1 MAKLGV
7 LFVGKTFHL
16 PPQLFEF
23 SHFGRLT
30 EVWPDYFNIYFF
42 LNQGPEIFIIRF
54 FGKTIL
60 QLRSDFLQLMG
71 QLASKF

>member
-1 MAKLGV
+1 
-7 LFVGKTFHL
+7 
-16 PPQLFEF
+16 
-23 SHFGRLT
+23 
-30 EVWPDYFNIYFF
+30 VWPDYFNIYFF

-71 QLASKF
+71 QLAS